1 MSDNSQPPI
10 YRIVEV
16 TGTST
21 ESVSDAVA
29 NAVARASKTLRNI
42 EWFNVEDIRG
52 RVGADGTIASFQVT
66 SKIGFRLED
75 TE

>member
-1 MSDNSQPPI
+1 MVASPPI

-16 TGTST
+16 TGTSE
-21 ESVSDAVA
+21 ESVSDAIA
-29 NAVARASKTLRNI
+29 NAVARASKTLRNV

-52 RVGADGTIASFQVT
+52 RVAEDGTIASFQVT

-75 TE
+75 TGA